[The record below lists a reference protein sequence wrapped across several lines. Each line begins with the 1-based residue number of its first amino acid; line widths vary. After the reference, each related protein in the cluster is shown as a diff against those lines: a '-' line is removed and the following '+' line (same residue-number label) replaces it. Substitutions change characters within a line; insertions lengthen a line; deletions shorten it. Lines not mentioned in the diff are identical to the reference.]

1 MSYATLADARA
12 EGVTIGQAD
21 DTRLQRLL
29 DDATEL
35 IDTITGWWFV
45 ARSATYSLD
54 GSGAPHLHL
63 PAPIV
68 SLTSVTLGGVGGTV
82 LTLTAGTGEVIVYGA
97 LTDPMSER
105 RNPKLMRRGSESSR
119 YPLKWPRGSK
129 NVVIVGSLGMTD
141 STGSAPPREIRE
153 VCLRLAIRSLS
164 LLTNAGGQALRA
176 AGDVVKETTDGHS
189 YELAGAVAGAAGSWR
204 RNGWT
209 GDPDIDTVLMRW
221 RAPISGG
228 VA

>member
-12 EGVTIGQAD
+12 EGVTTPQAD

-35 IDTITGWWFV
+35 IDTITGWWFA
-45 ARSATYSLD
+45 ARSLTLSLD

-68 SLTSVTLGGVGGTV
+68 SLTSVTLCGTA

-105 RNPKLMRRGSESSR
+105 RNPKLMRRSGSDR

-129 NVVIVGSLGMTD
+129 NIVIVGSFGMTD

>member
-1 MSYATLADARA
+1 MSYASLADARA
-12 EGVTIGQAD
+12 EGVTEAQAND
-21 DTRLQRLL
+21 VRLQRLL

-35 IDTITGWWFV
+35 IDTLTGWWFS
-45 ARSATYSLD
+45 ARSLTLPLD

-68 SLTSVTLGGVGGTV
+68 SLTSVTLCGTA
-82 LTLTAGTGEVIVYGA
+82 LTLTAGTGDVIVYGS

-105 RNPKLMRRGSESSR
+105 RNPKLVRRSGGFSDPRRG
-119 YPLKWPRGSK
+119 PKWPRGAK
-129 NVVIVGSLGMTD
+129 NVVLVGSFGMTD

-153 VCLRLAIRSLS
+153 VCLRLAIRSLA
-164 LLTNAGGQALRA
+164 LLTSAGGQAERH
-176 AGDVVKETTDGHS
+176 AGDVVKEQTDGHS